1 MKRTLQGLVF
11 AFVFVLSSTFVYLS
25 SFTTEFT
32 RVPLKGDTTFS
43 GNVEPMVYTLDGVD
57 VNVWPIS
64 FSAPEELWVPVVQLK
79 TKGFAHVVP
88 GNKNTYIFN
97 DEDAYF
103 QDYR

>member
-1 MKRTLQGLVF
+1 MDRTRQALVF
-11 AFVFVLSSTFVYLS
+11 AFVFVLSSTIYLC
-25 SFTTEFT
+25 SFTTEYT
-32 RVPLKGDTTFS
+32 RVPLKADTIFS

-79 TKGFAHVVP
+79 TKGFAHVVT
-88 GNKNTYIFN
+88 GNEATYVFN
-97 DEDAYF
+97 DEDAYL